1 MSHPLVRP
9 RWILVH
15 VLVLSLAVAMVFL
28 GFWQMDRRDQKREL
42 NATVMERTT
51 IPQVAIDDLL
61 TTTSDTSEIEW
72 RVVTATGTYLPA
84 EAVTIINRSQDATA
98 GYTPLTPLLLEDGR
112 VVLVNRGFAPLD
124 QSVPPVTTDTV
135 TVLGYLRKT
144 QTRGSL
150 GAIDSTDPSTT
161 EFHRIDVELIS
172 QRLSYPTLPM
182 YLQLIEQSP
191 PVEGPWPSPA
201 SLPDLDEGPHFS
213 YAVQWW
219 FFSLVAFTGWIVVVR
234 RAIRQ
239 RTNEMDVPE
248 KTSA

>member
-15 VLVLSLAVAMVFL
+15 VLVLGLAIAMVFL
-28 GFWQMDRRDQKREL
+28 GFWQMERRDQKREL
-42 NATVMERTT
+42 NAVVMERTT
-51 IPQVAIDDLL
+51 IPQVPIQEILSTGTDA
-61 TTTSDTSEIEW
+61 SELEW
-72 RVVTATGTYLPA
+72 RVVSATGTYLPD

-98 GYTPLTPLLLEDGR
+98 GYTPLVPLLLDNGS
-112 VVLVNRGFAPLD
+112 VVLINRGFAPLN
-124 QSVPPVTTDTV
+124 QTVPAVTPDTV

-150 GAIDSTDPSTT
+150 GAIDSTDPATT
-161 EFHRIDVELIS
+161 EFHRIDIELIS

-182 YLQLIEQSP
+182 YVQLVEQSP

-219 FFSLVAFTGWIVVVR
+219 FFSVVAFTGWVVVVR

-239 RTNEMDVPE
+239 RTNELDAPE
-248 KTSA
+248 KTSV

>member
-42 NATVMERTT
+42 NATIMERTT
-51 IPQVAIDDLL
+51 IAQVPLQEIL
-61 TTTSDTSEIEW
+61 TNSSEVSALEW
-72 RVVTATGTYLPA
+72 RVVTATGTYLPN

-98 GYTPLTPLLLEDGR
+98 GYTPLAPLLLEDGT
-112 VVLVNRGFAPLD
+112 VVWVNRGFAPLNQPIPSLTD
-124 QSVPPVTTDTV
+124 DTV

-182 YLQLIEQSP
+182 YVQLIEQSP
-191 PVEGPWPSPA
+191 AVDGQWPSPA
-201 SLPDLDEGPHFS
+201 TLPDLDEGPHFS

-219 FFSLVAFTGWIVVVR
+219 FFSLVACTGWVVVVR

-239 RTNEMDVPE
+239 HSTKLDAPE
-248 KTSA
+248 KTSV